1 MKGAYWLG
9 AVLLSGAVYVLAW
22 WALDGQAREADA
34 RAQARRDSI
43 VAVLAQ
49 RHALD
54 SVRLVGWADSVVQV
68 RGDSLRALLASTA
81 ARVVVRLP
89 AHIRTVIER
98 DTLRDTVAV
107 AGADVRVLL
116 VSDSAQRVRGDS
128 LQGELDQCAYDVQ
141 QCMDDLQKR
150 PSTCNRWTAFGA
162 GFSSGLVTGLG
173 ACVLAD

>member
-9 AVLLSGAVYVLAW
+9 AVLLSGAVYGLAW
-22 WALDGQAREADA
+22 WALDGQARDADA
-34 RAQARRDSI
+34 RAQARRDSV

-49 RHALD
+49 RHTMD

-98 DTLRDTVAV
+98 DTLLDTVTV

-128 LQGELDQCAYDVQ
+128 LSGELDQCVYDLNEA
-141 QCMDDLQKR
+141 MSR
-150 PSTCNRWTAFGA
+150 PAPAPRWSWGSFQAGVGVGA
-162 GFSSGLVTGLG
+162 AG
-173 ACVLAD
+173 AAAACILSL

>member
-1 MKGAYWLG
+1 MALVNGRWWLG
-9 AVLLSGAVYVLAW
+9 AVILSGAVYGLAW
-22 WALDGQAREADA
+22 WALDGQAREADQ
-34 RAQARRDSI
+34 RAQARRDSL
-43 VAVLAQ
+43 VSHYAA
-49 RHALD
+49 RYTRD
-54 SVRLVGWADSVVQV
+54 SVRLEQWRDSIESMPPDTLI
-68 RGDSLRALLASTA
+68 R
-81 ARVVVRLP
+81 RVVRY
-89 AHIRTVIER
+89 IRTH
-98 DTLRDTVAV
+98 DTAWIDTGSTDTVGV
-107 AGADVRVLL
+107 VRWLA

>member
-1 MKGAYWLG
+1 VNGRWWIG
-9 AVLLSGAVYVLAW
+9 AVLLSGAVYGLAW
-22 WALDGQAREADA
+22 WALDGQAREADQ
-34 RAQARRDSI
+34 RAKARRDSV

-98 DTLRDTVAV
+98 DTLRDTVTV
-107 AGADVRVLL
+107 AGSDVRVLL